1 MCSDIT
7 CICSTVYVFSANPR
21 SSLHTMLGAQ
31 TIGTLIS
38 VRAEPQEKGLGIKL
52 SSTEGAGCIVMEVAD
67 HSPLVSIIQQGDRYS
82 TTLFY
87 QPCNYNL

>member
-1 MCSDIT
+1 MLYMFYC
-7 CICSTVYVFSANPR
+7 VYFSANPR
-21 SSLHTMLGAQ
+21 SSLHAMLGAQ

-38 VRAEPQEKGLGIKL
+38 VKAEPQEKGLGIKL

-82 TTLFY
+82 LLSTL
-87 QPCNYNL
+87 